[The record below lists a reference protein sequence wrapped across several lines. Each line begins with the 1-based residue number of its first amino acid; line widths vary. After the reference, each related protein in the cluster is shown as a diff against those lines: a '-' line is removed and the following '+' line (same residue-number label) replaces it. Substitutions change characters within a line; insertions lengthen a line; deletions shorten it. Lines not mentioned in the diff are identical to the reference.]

1 MSFIKKMVGA
11 QVAKMVHETNTATS
25 QMRQTVGEVRQKKC
39 GISSIKKWDF
49 ERKTFRKKCGKTMVL

>member
-25 QMRQTVGEVRQKKC
+25 QMRQTVGEVHQKM
-39 GISSIKKWDF
+39 WDF
-49 ERKTFRKKCGKTMVL
+49 VHQKVGF